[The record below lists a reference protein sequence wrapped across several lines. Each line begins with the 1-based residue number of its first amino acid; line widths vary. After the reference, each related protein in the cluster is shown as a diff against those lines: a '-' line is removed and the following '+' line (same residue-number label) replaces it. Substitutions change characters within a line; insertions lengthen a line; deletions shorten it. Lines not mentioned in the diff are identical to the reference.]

1 MKKTQLAAALCGAIA
16 AVAAG
21 AAHAQSNVTL
31 YGVLDGG
38 LSYVSNVGGSK
49 NFGTADGL
57 QSGNRWGL
65 KGSEDLGSGLSAVF
79 TLENGFNITNGNLG
93 QGTREFG
100 RQAFVGLSSKSL
112 GTVTIGRQ
120 YDSVV
125 DFVSGMTAAKL
136 FATKLGAHVG
146 DVDNL
151 YNSFRINNSI
161 KYTSANYAG
170 FSFGGLYGFSNQ
182 PSNAATPGSGFAN
195 NRAWSLGASYAN
207 GPVKF
212 GIGYME
218 VGSPN
223 GSNTGGAVSGDYS
236 GDFYTT
242 KVGTT
247 SYGVDKQ
254 RVFATAG
261 SYSFGPA
268 TVALVYSNTQLKYVS
283 NTGARVSNYEIN
295 GTYNLTPSV
304 MLGLSYTYTDA
315 STRSATLAN
324 LSPKYH
330 QVNAAVDYAFS
341 RRTDVYLVGI
351 YQKAA
356 GDASAASINGAGGA
370 SSTKTQVAVISGL
383 RHKF

>member
-1 MKKTQLAAALCGAIA
+1 MKKTQLAAALGGVL
-16 AVAAG
+16 AVCAAG
-21 AAHAQSNVTL
+21 AAQAQSNVTL

-65 KGSEDLGSGLSAVF
+65 KGSEDLGGGLSAIF
-79 TLENGFNITNGNLG
+79 TLENGFNLTNGGLG
-93 QGTREFG
+93 QGSREFG
-100 RQAFVGLSSKSL
+100 RQAFVGLSSKSFGSL
-112 GTVTIGRQ
+112 TIGRQ

-125 DFVSGMTAAKL
+125 DFVSGLTSAKL

-170 FSFGGLYGFSNQ
+170 FTFGGLYGFSNQ
-182 PSNAATPGSGFAN
+182 ASSGTGGTGFAN
-195 NRAWSLGASYAN
+195 NRAYSVGASYAN

-212 GIGYME
+212 GIGYLE
-218 VGSPN
+218 VSSPN
-223 GSNTGGAVSGDYS
+223 STNTGGAVAGDYS
-236 GDFYTT
+236 GDFYTARI
-242 KVGTT
+242 GTAT
-247 SYGVDKQ
+247 VGVDKQ
-254 RVFATAG
+254 RVLATGG

-268 TVALVYSNTQLKYVS
+268 AVGFVYSNTQLKYVS
-283 NTGARVSNYEIN
+283 GTGARVSNYELN
-295 GTYNLTPSV
+295 GTYNLTPSLL
-304 MLGLSYTYTDA
+304 LGLSYTYTDA
-315 STRSATLAN
+315 STRSATLAD

-330 QVNAAVDYAFS
+330 QVNAAVDYS
-341 RRTDVYLVGI
+341 LSKRTDVYLVGI

-356 GDASAASINGAGGA
+356 GDATAASINGAGGA
-370 SSTKTQVAVISGL
+370 SSTKTQAAVISGL

>member
-1 MKKTQLAAALCGAIA
+1 MKKTQLAAALCGVIA
-16 AVAAG
+16 AAATG
-21 AAHAQSNVTL
+21 AAHAQSNVSL
-31 YGVLDGG
+31 YGILDGG
-38 LSYVSNVGGSK
+38 LAYVSNVGGSK
-49 NFGTADGL
+49 NFTTADGL

-65 KGSEDLGSGLSAVF
+65 KGSEDLGGGTSAIF
-79 TLENGFNITNGNLG
+79 TLENGFNITNGQLG
-93 QGTREFG
+93 QGSREFG
-100 RQAFVGLSSKSL
+100 RQAFVGLSNKAFGS
-112 GTVTIGRQ
+112 VTIGRQ

-125 DFVSGMTAAKL
+125 DFVSGLTAAKQ

-182 PSNAATPGSGFAN
+182 ANNGAGGTGFAN

-212 GIGYME
+212 GIGYLE
-218 VGSPN
+218 VGTPN
-223 GSNTGGAVSGDYS
+223 GANTGGAVSGDYS
-236 GDFYTT
+236 GDFYSS
-242 KVGTT
+242 KVGTAT
-247 SYGVDKQ
+247 VGVDKQ
-254 RVFATAG
+254 RVLAAGG
-261 SYSFGPA
+261 SYKFGPA
-268 TVALVYSNTQLKYVS
+268 NVGFVYSNTQLRYVGG
-283 NTGARVSNYEIN
+283 TGARVSNYELN
-295 GTYNLTPSV
+295 GTYNLTPSLL
-304 MLGLSYTYTDA
+304 LGLSYTYTDA

-330 QVNAAVDYAFS
+330 QVNAAVDYLLS
-341 RRTDVYLVGI
+341 KRTDVYLVGI

-356 GDASAASINGAGGA
+356 GDATAASISGAGGL
-370 SSTKTQVAVISGL
+370 SSTKTQTAVISGL

>member
-1 MKKTQLAAALCGAIA
+1 MKITYLAAAMCGLFA
-16 AVAAG
+16 ATAAQ
-21 AAHAQSNVTL
+21 AQSNVTL

-38 LSYVSNVGGSK
+38 LAYVSNTGGSK
-49 NFGTADGL
+49 NFTTADGL

-65 KGSEDLGSGLSAVF
+65 KGSEDLGNGLSAVF
-79 TLENGFNITNGNLG
+79 TLENGFNLMSGSLG
-93 QGTREFG
+93 QGSREFG
-100 RQAFVGLSSKSL
+100 RQAWVGLSSKSF

-125 DFVSGMTAAKL
+125 DFVSPQTSAKL

-151 YNSFRINNSI
+151 YNSFRLNNSV
-161 KYTSANYAG
+161 KYTSVNYG
-170 FSFGGLYGFSNQ
+170 GLTFGGLYAFSNQ
-182 PSNAATPGSGFAN
+182 ASNGGGTGFST
-195 NRAWSLGASYAN
+195 NRAYSVGAGYAN

-212 GIGYME
+212 GIGYL
-218 VGSPN
+218 VVNNPASTVNTSGSV
-223 GSNTGGAVSGDYS
+223 TGDYS

-247 SYGVDKQ
+247 SYGVDTQ
-254 RVFATAG
+254 RVLATSG

-268 TVALVYSNTQLKYVS
+268 TVGLVYSNTQLKYS
-283 NTGARVSNYEIN
+283 SGTGARVSNYEIN
-295 GTYNLTPSV
+295 GTYNLTPTLLV
-304 MLGLSYTYTDA
+304 GLAYTYTDA

-330 QVNAAVDYAFS
+330 QINAGVDYVLS
-341 RRTDVYLVGI
+341 KRSDVYLVGI

-356 GDASAASINGAGGA
+356 GDATAASILGSGGA
-370 SSTKTQVAVISGL
+370 SSTKTQTAIVTGL